1 MGMSLND
8 FCRCT
13 PSEFQ
18 AAWQSWHEW
27 RESEQRSEWERLRM
41 ACLCMLQP
49 YSKSILSAEDVMR
62 FPWEEETSTRSRE
75 IVSDEELKRRYRE
88 AKRAAGLE

>member
-1 MGMSLND
+1 MGMRIDD

-18 AAWQSWHEW
+18 AAWQAWHEW
-27 RESEQRSEWERLRM
+27 HENEQRGEWERLRM

-49 YSKSILSAEDVMR
+49 YSKNTLSARDVMQ
-62 FPWEEETSTRSRE
+62 FPWEEEAEKPRE
-75 IVSDEELKRRYRE
+75 AISNEELKRRYRE
-88 AKRAAGLE
+88 AKVAAGLE

>member
-1 MGMSLND
+1 MGMSLDD

-27 RESEQRSEWERLRM
+27 HENEQRGEWERLRM

-49 YSKSILSAEDVMR
+49 YSKHTLSAEDVMQ
-62 FPWEEETSTRSRE
+62 FPWEEEAKKTQEE
-75 IVSDEELKRRYRE
+75 ISNDELKRRYRE
-88 AKRAAGLE
+88 AKRAAGLK

>member
-18 AAWQSWHEW
+18 AAWQAWHEW
-27 RESEQRSEWERLRM
+27 HENEQRGEWERLRM

-49 YSKSILSAEDVMR
+49 YSKNTLSPRDVMQ
-62 FPWEEETSTRSRE
+62 FPWEEEAEKPQEE
-75 IVSDEELKRRYRE
+75 ISNEELKRRYRE
-88 AKRAAGLE
+88 AKAAAGLK

>member
-18 AAWQSWHEW
+18 AAWQAWHEW
-27 RESEQRSEWERLRM
+27 HENEQRGEWERLRM
-41 ACLCMLQP
+41 ACILQP
-49 YSKSILSAEDVMR
+49 YSKNTLSPHDVMQ
-62 FPWEEETSTRSRE
+62 FPWEEEAKKPQEE
-75 IVSDEELKRRYRE
+75 ISNEELKRRYRE